1 MDDYAIE
8 SYGGGFIIA
17 DYSGNR
23 GQAGAAYTGV
33 SLEWNE
39 QPIVPDPFPTEAAAR
54 QAAADQADRKA
65 TTELGRRIHEAIL
78 PDQDNAQHWFEIG
91 ALARHLVAEHDR
103 AGATP

>member
-1 MDDYAIE
+1 MDYDIEPYA
-8 SYGGGFIIA
+8 GGFIIA

-23 GQAGAAYTGV
+23 GHFGAAYAGV

-39 QPIVPDPFPTEAAAR
+39 QPTVGDPFPTEAAAR

-65 TTELGRRIHEAIL
+65 TTELGRRLYEAVL
-78 PDQDNAQHWFEIG
+78 PDRENAQHWFEIG
-91 ALARHLVAEHDR
+91 ALARHLVAEHDK